1 MARNP
6 SHKPEAAP
14 ETGVLDDI
22 LSRLDPAT
30 ARALRDEIARLQAR
44 IADLGESVADVGRA
58 GGAALGEGARAAA
71 DAGRARFAGTKAEVE
86 DFARERP
93 GQALL
98 AAGGVGLLLGLLL
111 ARR

>member
-1 MARNP
+1 MARTP
-6 SHKPEAAP
+6 SQKPEPAAD
-14 ETGVLDDI
+14 TGVLDDI

-30 ARALRDEIARLQAR
+30 AQTLRDEIARLQAR
-44 IADLGESVADVGRA
+44 IADLGEAVADVGRA
-58 GGAALGEGARAAA
+58 GGAALGEGAKAAA
-71 DAGRARFAGTKAEVE
+71 EAGSARFAGTRAEVE
-86 DFARERP
+86 DFARDRP